1 MSYSKRISEVFRYAH
16 EIPFDDNSKIVLIS
30 DCHRGDGSW
39 TDSFAANRNLFLAA
53 LKEYNKSKFTYI
65 ELGDGDE
72 LWESTDFA
80 VITKLYKDIFALMS
94 RFFRDGR
101 LYLLYGN
108 HDMVKKDPEFIKK
121 HFESGAVDF
130 PGIAIHEG
138 IIFRHKNEGYGLYLL
153 HGHQADYFNDRLWK
167 LSRFLVHYLWT
178 PLERLGVNDP
188 TSASQNGRKKG
199 KVERRLSRWASE
211 QASILVA
218 GHTHRPVFPE
228 PGKGLY
234 FNGGSCV
241 HREYITAIELKDGAL
256 SLVKWSQKVA
266 RDGTIYVGRD
276 VLYGP
281 EKLSEYFDKA

>member
-1 MSYSKRISEVFRYAH
+1 MSYSKRISEVFRYAP

-178 PLERLGVNDP
+178 PLERLGSTTPPAHLKTAERKAKWSGGSPAGLQNRLLFWSPVIRTGLYSP
-188 TSASQNGRKKG
+188 SRGRGSISTEEAASIGSTSL
-199 KVERRLSRWASE
+199 RLSLRTGPSRLSNGARRW
-211 QASILVA
+211 Q
-218 GHTHRPVFPE
+218 G
-228 PGKGLY
+228 
-234 FNGGSCV
+234 
-241 HREYITAIELKDGAL
+241 TARFMSDA
-256 SLVKWSQKVA
+256 
-266 RDGTIYVGRD
+266 TCCT
-276 VLYGP
+276 VLR
-281 EKLSEYFDKA
+281 S